1 MVELAQYVVGGLVVG
16 SIYGLVGI
24 GYTGVY
30 NVTRIVNFA
39 QGDFA
44 MIGAMTAIAIFGVG
58 VPLPLA
64 ILAAILAV
72 GLLGAAVERW
82 AIRPAR
88 ADEVRGII
96 ITLGV
101 GVFLQ
106 GAAVKLWGTDA
117 SPLPAFSGER
127 PISVLGASLPP
138 QALWVLGTAV
148 VLMTGLHVFFGTTY
162 LGKAFRACAV
172 NPYAARLSGIEV
184 RTMSVVSFVLSGALG
199 AVAGII
205 VAPIVLTQYDSGISL
220 GIKGFVACVIGGLG
234 HPTGAAVGG
243 LLLGVLEALAAG
255 LLSSGYKNAIA
266 FLLLLGFLFLRPGGL
281 LGELERVEQPR

>member
-1 MVELAQYVVGGLVVG
+1 MPELAQYLVGGLVVG

-44 MIGAMTAIAIFGVG
+44 MIGAMTAIALFDGG
-58 VPLPLA
+58 APLPLA
-64 ILAAILAV
+64 IGLAIVMVGALAAII
-72 GLLGAAVERW
+72 ERW
-82 AIRPAR
+82 AIRPTR

-101 GVFLQ
+101 GATLQ
-106 GAAVKLWGTDA
+106 GMAVKLWGTDA
-117 SPLPAFSGER
+117 RPLPAFSGER
-127 PISVLGASLPP
+127 PLAVLDVTLPP
-138 QALWVLGTAV
+138 QALWVLGTAL
-148 VLMTGLHVFFGTTY
+148 VLMIGLHAFFRATY

-172 NPYAARLSGIEV
+172 NPYAARLVGIEV
-184 RTMSVVSFVLSGALG
+184 RTMSAIGFGLSGTLG

-205 VAPIVLTQYDSGISL
+205 VAPIVLTQYDSGITL

-234 HPTGAAVGG
+234 HPIGAALGG
-243 LLLGVLEALAAG
+243 LLLGVLEAFAAG

-266 FLLLLGFLFLRPGGL
+266 FLLLLGFLLSRPGGF
-281 LGELERVEQPR
+281 LGELERVER